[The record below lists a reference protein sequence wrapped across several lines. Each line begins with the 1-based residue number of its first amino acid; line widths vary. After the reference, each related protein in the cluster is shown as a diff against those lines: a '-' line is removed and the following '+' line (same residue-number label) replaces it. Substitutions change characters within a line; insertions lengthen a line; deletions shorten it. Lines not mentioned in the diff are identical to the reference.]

1 MKTKLLLLLFLFS
14 SFCISQ
20 TLVIPPK
27 NVSATYTQ
35 IIGNA
40 DPKTVVKFYIDKD
53 TKKTNTIIVNYK
65 GIFDYNFKP
74 VLIAKENNKTTDI
87 VLWSEDEAGK
97 KSDSLVIKVETSE
110 ELLNRIKLGTYSLP
124 QKNSN
129 ATATSIYNPE
139 IFEAQPPSTTY
150 SYRATILN
158 TNFTVPIA
166 RFNLVKGEA
175 DTKKGDILLFNSI
188 GAGVGISRGLYEKTT
203 DATGETINSEFTN
216 SFGLHFGV
224 LFSAGSSNTENKNV
238 FAPTL
243 SVSVLD
249 FQLGY
254 GYELGTIEPNQK
266 RSFFTI
272 AYAIP
277 LSKLVRGKFF
287 VFKASKGYNSHNP
300 LPIEPNKN
308 TNPLKIIK
316 QNIIE
321 WTRVNMFIQ

>member
-1 MKTKLLLLLFLFS
+1 MKRIFPIIFLVS
-14 SFCISQ
+14 NLCISQ
-20 TLVIPPK
+20 TQVIPPK
-27 NVSATYTQ
+27 NISATYTQ

-40 DPKTVVKFYIDKD
+40 DPKTIVKFYIDKD
-53 TKKTNTIIVNYK
+53 YKNPNSIIVNYK
-65 GIFDYNFKP
+65 GIFEYNFKP
-74 VLIAKENNKTTDI
+74 ILRPKDDGKATDI
-87 VLWSEDEAGK
+87 ILWSENEAGK

-110 ELLNRIKLGTYSLP
+110 SLLNKIKFGTYNLP

-129 ATATSIYNPE
+129 ATPTSPYNPQIYE
-139 IFEAQPPSTTY
+139 VQPPSTTY
-150 SYRATILN
+150 SYRATLLN

-166 RFNLVKGEA
+166 RFNLVKDASE
-175 DTKKGDILLFNSI
+175 KKGDILLFNSI

-224 LFSAGSSNTENKNV
+224 LFSAGSSNSENTNV
-238 FAPTL
+238 FAPTV

-249 FQLGY
+249 FQIGY
-254 GYELGTIEPNQK
+254 GYELGTIQTNQK

-277 LSKLVRGKFF
+277 LSKLVKGKFF
-287 VFKASKGYNSHNP
+287 IFKASKGYNSQNP
-300 LPIEPNKN
+300 LPIQPITNG
-308 TNPLKIIK
+308 NPLNQIK